1 MWQGTNIRLAKNDAA
16 MRAGR
21 CRNITRPVDL
31 EVVYIEKIVTGRT
44 LYTPELLRSRVVIRR
59 D

>member
-1 MWQGTNIRLAKNDAA
+1 MWQGTNIRLAKNDPA
-16 MRAGR
+16 MRAGGG
-21 CRNITRPVDL
+21 RNITRPVDL
-31 EVVYIEKIVTGRT
+31 EIIHIEKIVAGRT

>member
-1 MWQGTNIRLAKNDAA
+1 MWQGTNIRLAENDTT
-16 MRAGR
+16 MRTGR
-21 CRNITRPVDL
+21 GRNITRPVNL
-31 EVVYIEKIVTGRT
+31 KIVHVEKIVTGRT

>member
-1 MWQGTNIRLAKNDAA
+1 MRQGTDIRLAENDST
-16 MRAGR
+16 MRTG
-21 CRNITRPVDL
+21 CGRNITRPVDL
-31 EVVYIEKIVTGRT
+31 EVVHIEKIVTGRT